1 MSFFDYSDSIDYPI
15 FFDYC
20 DSYAKNQVFAKTI
33 TNHHRYMKHVEP
45 PQRRIKWN
53 IYESKSGNLI
63 GGIGLSSCVLALG
76 ARDKYIGWDMETRLK
91 NANSVANNYRYG
103 LIKKNITIKNVGSM
117 VLKLLRQDGS
127 KLWEEKYGDKLV
139 LLETFVKPPWEGTV
153 YKADNWKYMGM
164 TKGNSIQKAPV
175 QLWKKEDSARGKL
188 ARENPEAAIAKY
200 AVGNKGNESGE
211 HYKVTKSEPKLIFV
225 KPLVRKWK
233 KVLND

>member
-1 MSFFDYSDSIDYPI
+1 MSFFDYSDSTDYPI

-53 IYESKSGNLI
+53 IYETKSGNLV

-76 ARDKYIGWDMETRLK
+76 ARDKFIGWDMETRLK
-91 NANSVANNYRYG
+91 NSNSVANNYRYG
-103 LIKKNITIKNVGSM
+103 LIKPNITIKNIGSM
-117 VLKLLRQDGS
+117 VLKMVREEGR
-127 KLWEEKYGDKLV
+127 KLWKEKYGDELV
-139 LLETFVKPPWEGTV
+139 LLETFVKPPWTGTV
-153 YKADNWKYMGM
+153 YKADNWNYLGM
-164 TKGNSIQKAPV
+164 TKGNSIQKAPLL
-175 QLWKKEDSARGKL
+175 LWKKEDSARGKL